1 MGYIFT
7 LAFDAGLSGNVG
19 IMAHD
24 VHTTAVAL
32 AKEADGR
39 REELVRARRIPSDL
53 FQRAAEGGLFRQ
65 LLARQLGGLGRS
77 PAEWF
82 ETGVGMARW
91 EASFAWVVTQG
102 AGDVATYVAASEG
115 EFADAFL
122 ADRNVYSASSD
133 NGTGTLV
140 PDGNGYRVEGRWGFC
155 SGCQGATWVGGYAR
169 FPADV
174 AGDQT
179 SEGRWVLVPAARARI
194 EENWDT
200 MGVMGTGSHA
210 VVLESQHVPAAWTCL
225 IERSGPMD
233 YGQPSIAAGNG
244 YWPIATAVSAMQLGI
259 ARRALDAAEELAL
272 KKPIARSAELL
283 CKNAHVQRQLMR
295 AEAAWA
301 ASKAG
306 VELVL
311 RQMWEAAAQDHKLP
325 PAILMALGSANVH
338 AAATATEIVESVCDV
353 ISTSIAP
360 SRSIFGAC
368 LRDARTIG
376 SHIAVNP
383 VKLEL
388 IAKMKFG
395 LTDCDQPF

>member
-1 MGYIFT
+1 
-7 LAFDAGLSGNVG
+7 
-19 IMAHD
+19 MACD
-24 VHTTAVAL
+24 VHATAVAL

-39 REELVRARRIPSDL
+39 REELVRVRRIPADL
-53 FQRAAEGGLFRQ
+53 FQRSAEAGLFRQ
-65 LLARQLGGLGRS
+65 MLARQLGGLGRS

-82 ETGVGMARW
+82 ETGVEMARW

-102 AGDVATYVAASEG
+102 AGDVATYVAASER

-122 ADRNVYSASSD
+122 ADQRVYSASSD
-133 NGTGTLV
+133 NGVGTIV
-140 PDGNGYRVEGRWGFC
+140 PEGNGYRVEGRWGFC
-155 SGCQGATWVGGYAR
+155 SGCQGATWVGGFAR
-169 FPADV
+169 FPAGV
-174 AGDQT
+174 ADDQPLG
-179 SEGRWVLVPAARARI
+179 GRWVLVPVARARI
-194 EENWDT
+194 DENWDT
-200 MGVMGTGSHA
+200 MGMMGTGSHS

-225 IERSGPMD
+225 IERSGPED
-233 YGQPSIAAGNG
+233 YGQASIAAGNG

-259 ARRALDAAEELAL
+259 ARRALDSAVELAL
-272 KKPIARSAELL
+272 KKPIARSKELL

-311 RQMWEAAAQDHKLP
+311 RQMWEAAKHDRKAP
-325 PAILMALGSANVH
+325 PGILMALGCANVH

-360 SRSIFGAC
+360 SRSIFGVC

-395 LTDCDQPF
+395 LADCDQPY

>member
-1 MGYIFT
+1 
-7 LAFDAGLSGNVG
+7 
-19 IMAHD
+19 MALD
-24 VHTTAVAL
+24 IQTVAIVL
-32 AKEADGR
+32 AKEADSR

-53 FQRAAEGGLFRQ
+53 FQRAAKACLFWQ
-65 LLARQLGGLGRS
+65 LVARQLGGLGLS

-82 ETGVGMARW
+82 ETGVEMARW
-91 EASFAWVVTQG
+91 EPSFAWVVTQG
-102 AGDVATYVAASEG
+102 AGDMATYVAAG
-115 EFADAFL
+115 ERVFADAFL
-122 ADRNVYSASSD
+122 GDRDAYSASSD
-133 NGTGTLV
+133 NGAATLV
-140 PDGNGYRVEGRWGFC
+140 PEGDGYQVEGRWGFC

-174 AGDQT
+174 VGNQ
-179 SEGRWVLVPAARARI
+179 SSQGRWVLVPVARARI
-194 EENWDT
+194 EETWDT
-200 MGVMGTGSHA
+200 MGMMGTGSHS
-210 VVLESQHVPAAWTCL
+210 VVLESQHVPAAWTFI

-244 YWPIATAVSAMQLGI
+244 YWPIATSVSAIQLGI
-259 ARRALDAAEELAL
+259 ARRAIDAATELTF
-272 KKPIARSAELL
+272 KKPIARSSELL
-283 CKNAHVQRQLMR
+283 CKNAHVQRQLML

-306 VELVL
+306 VEMVL
-311 RQMWEAAAQDHKLP
+311 RQMWEAAGQDRKLP
-325 PAILMALGSANVH
+325 PAILMALASANIY
-338 AAATATEIVESVCDV
+338 AAATATDIVQSVCDV

-383 VKLEL
+383 VKFEL

-395 LTDCDQPF
+395 FTDCDQPF